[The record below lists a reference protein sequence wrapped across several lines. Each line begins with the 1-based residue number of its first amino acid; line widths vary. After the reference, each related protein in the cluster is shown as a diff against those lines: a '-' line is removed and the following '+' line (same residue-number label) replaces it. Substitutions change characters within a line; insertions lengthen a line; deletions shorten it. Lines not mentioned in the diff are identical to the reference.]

1 MFLGCSDFTG
11 TSIPSVFLPRK
22 KGWIHEDPIPHL
34 RHVTAAGLLSASCGS
49 TPKII
54 EDLQS
59 LAGWWLTY
67 PSEKYELVKVSW
79 DDYIPN
85 IWKNIKVMFQ
95 TTNQDSIFHFKGRTH
110 RLIEIVMMNQ
120 WME

>member
-1 MFLGCSDFTG
+1 MVVIIQIIML
-11 TSIPSVFLPRK
+11 IY
-22 KGWIHEDPIPHL
+22 
-34 RHVTAAGLLSASCGS
+34 GLYHGIYGFIS
-49 TPKII
+49 
-54 EDLQS
+54 
-59 LAGWWLTY
+59 GWWLTY